1 MKVLVAYGSHLGS
14 TAAIAERIGSVLR
27 DAGLEVTVHAAAVVE
42 SEAATRGFDAFVIGG
57 GTYGGRWH
65 PDAVAFIRQHAEVLV
80 SKPVWLFSSGP
91 VGSTPAAEAHEPA
104 EITEL
109 APLVGARDHAVFAG
123 AFDRGTVDGSELGRL
138 ERFVARRFM
147 PEGDWREWPKIDGW
161 ARGIA
166 LELQPSAIGAL

>member
-1 MKVLVAYGSHLGS
+1 MKVLVTYGSHLGS
-14 TAAIAERIGSVLR
+14 TATMAERIATVLGE
-27 DAGLEVTVHAAAVVE
+27 AGLDVRVLP
-42 SEAATRGFDAFVIGG
+42 AATAGVEDGAATFDAFVIGG